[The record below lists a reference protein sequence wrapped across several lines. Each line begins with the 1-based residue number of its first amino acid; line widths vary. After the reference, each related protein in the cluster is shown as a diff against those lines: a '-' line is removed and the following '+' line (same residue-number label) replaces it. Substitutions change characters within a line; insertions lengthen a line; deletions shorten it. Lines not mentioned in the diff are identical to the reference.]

1 LPGIPIARFVNI
13 FLVCRLFWSVAF
25 ILASITA
32 GYFIGNV
39 YDKWKETPVIVSIGA
54 RTTSLTDIPFP
65 AVTVCTVNKARKSK
79 ADAINS
85 STYVIS

>member
-1 LPGIPIARFVNI
+1 MNI

-25 ILASITA
+25 ILATLTA

-39 YDKWKETPVIVSIGA
+39 YDKWDETPVIVSIGA

-79 ADAINS
+79 AAWINS

>member
-1 LPGIPIARFVNI
+1 MNI

-25 ILASITA
+25 ILATITA
-32 GYFIGNV
+32 GYFIRIV
-39 YDKWKETPVIVSIGA
+39 YAKWDETPVIVSIGA

-65 AVTVCTVNKARKSK
+65 AVTLCNVNRARKSE
-79 ADAINS
+79 AERINS

>member
-1 LPGIPIARFVNI
+1 VNI

-25 ILASITA
+25 ILATMTA
-32 GYFIGNV
+32 GYFIRIV
-39 YDKWKETPVIVSIGA
+39 YAKWDETPVIVSIGA

-79 ADAINS
+79 AEKIKNDK
-85 STYVIS
+85 YVIS

>member
-1 LPGIPIARFVNI
+1 M
-13 FLVCRLFWSVAF
+13 
-25 ILASITA
+25 TA

-39 YDKWKETPVIVSIGA
+39 YAKWNETPVIVSIGA

-65 AVTVCTVNKARKSK
+65 AVTVCNVNKVRKSE
-79 ADAINS
+79 AERINR

>member
-1 LPGIPIARFVNI
+1 VGSVNI

-25 ILASITA
+25 ILATITA

-39 YDKWKETPVIVSIGA
+39 YDKWDETPVIVSIGA
-54 RTTSLTDIPFP
+54 KTTSLTDIPFP
-65 AVTVCTVNKARKSK
+65 AVTVCTVNKARKTE
-79 ADAINS
+79 AETINS